1 MSGGKKS
8 GSSKPADGTN
18 SSLRCSS
25 IVVTTSSGLGGLGF
39 NGHNNGQSESLPAP
53 QCELTVPKSA
63 GIRAGHRWTIRHEE
77 WDYGAFRRDYGGRY
91 LEDGGDNGD
100 GSHGCSGNDGGNDSN
115 RLLVFQTRPDGASP
129 SKRFECRLLSSASS
143 RQQQQQRVAR
153 FVRTLVKMHEKWR
166 AKHPGKAQRLVVDA
180 NSASGSGSARSG
192 SARSAARVGRGGIGG
207 NAGGVTPSSTSS
219 SGMHR
224 ERRERLRQ
232 IQMSAQAGGG
242 AGSGGGRITQLVVA
256 ARRKGATGSTGSSTG
271 ISSGSRKR
279 KKANDDDAA
288 NDDDD
293 ANDDRKGRDTEEQ
306 DTDGTDGLEQPMPM
320 DLVDLVVNTDDDEK
334 EDAEEMA
341 SSTSKT
347 LTKSKSKSKPDHL
360 NLRVDTNTSEAE
372 AEALLFQTAAEKSG
386 SGATSCATTTTTTTN
401 TTAAA
406 GDSKGGNGKSSNKS
420 KAKAKTV
427 TPTPTAST
435 ASRKEQQTQQQ
446 ASQQQQQQPGIL
458 QFFGK
463 SNAGTVTAEK
473 KTERE
478 KEEEAA
484 DSTTAVANADAAMD
498 TDADA
503 DGNRNDD
510 TRKVDGTND
519 GSSNENNYSGDED
532 GGNNEDEERNPKMDT
547 TADGESNSD
556 GSSDDVMDVTGHQPK
571 FKSKSNLNFFGSP
584 SRTNSSTNAAKLN
597 RRRNTTYGRNR
608 PSASSRARGGIDH
621 GLVRARSPPDSN
633 GGRGG
638 GIGPP
643 SKKKRQTEMASTTSS
658 LSVSVNE
665 DPYTF
670 DDGKP
675 TPTSYLSTTDL
686 TSRLMGGSS
695 TPNRTYG
702 RNRSSSALPS
712 KRSPG
717 NQRLFPSKSPR
728 NATPLSR
735 IGPTSIFDRP
745 VGGRHFG
752 GKELLAQQKRAEE
765 EEPISDEDEYQRA
778 GDQSDDDDATVA
790 IDDDRSWDA
799 NGEASIPSTP
809 PTVRRTGYN
818 SESIMPGRLPHS
830 RRGGRSQDDYGS
842 PVRRRDTS
850 VAHSRR
856 SPQSWGSALR
866 ATAKKSTGIV
876 REAPFDNFGNS
887 PDTLGAVRK
896 LDDRFGRCESPMK
909 EDNDDGLYD
918 TDDERARK
926 KMKRLANN
934 PYRSPGS
941 RIHNRDSLE
950 NEQQSRYFNDHQM
963 STADSALL
971 PRGPMRGGLGRG
983 RRLQRHQGHSMR
995 ARGPGRHGD
1004 TPYQQRARRGQD
1016 YYSGRN
1022 SSDRTN
1028 SYSDRKKPS
1037 WDFFNRRGRNGFD
1050 RAAER
1055 AKNNVA
1061 TGLRNLG
1068 NTW

>member
-1 MSGGKKS
+1 M
-8 GSSKPADGTN
+8 
-18 SSLRCSS
+18 
-25 IVVTTSSGLGGLGF
+25 
-39 NGHNNGQSESLPAP
+39 
-53 QCELTVPKSA
+53 
-63 GIRAGHRWTIRHEE
+63 
-77 WDYGAFRRDYGGRY
+77 
-91 LEDGGDNGD
+91 
-100 GSHGCSGNDGGNDSN
+100 
-115 RLLVFQTRPDGASP
+115 
-129 SKRFECRLLSSASS
+129 
-143 RQQQQQRVAR
+143 
-153 FVRTLVKMHEKWR
+153 
-166 AKHPGKAQRLVVDA
+166 
-180 NSASGSGSARSG
+180 
-192 SARSAARVGRGGIGG
+192 
-207 NAGGVTPSSTSS
+207 
-219 SGMHR
+219 
-224 ERRERLRQ
+224 
-232 IQMSAQAGGG
+232 
-242 AGSGGGRITQLVVA
+242 TQLVVA

-279 KKANDDDAA
+279 KKANDDDA
-288 NDDDD
+288 

-372 AEALLFQTAAEKSG
+372 AEDEALLFQTAAETEKSG
-386 SGATSCATTTTTTTN
+386 SGATSTTATTTTTTT
-401 TTAAA
+401 TAAATAAA

-420 KAKAKTV
+420 KAKTV

-446 ASQQQQQQPGIL
+446 ASQQQRQQPGIL
-458 QFFGK
+458 HFFGK
-463 SNAGTVTAEK
+463 SNAGTATAEK

-478 KEEEAA
+478 KEEEEEAA
-484 DSTTAVANADAAMD
+484 GKTTAVANADAVAA
-498 TDADA
+498 DADA
-503 DGNRNDD
+503 NRNDD

-519 GSSNENNYSGDED
+519 GSSNENSSSGDED

-556 GSSDDVMDVTGHQPK
+556 GSSDDVMDVTDHQPK
-571 FKSKSNLNFFGSP
+571 SKPKSNLNFVGSP
-584 SRTNSSTNAAKLN
+584 SRTNSSTTAAKLN

-608 PSASSRARGGIDH
+608 PSASSQARGGIDH
-621 GLVRARSPPDSN
+621 GLVRDRSPPDSN

-643 SKKKRQTEMASTTSS
+643 SKKKRQTETASTTSS

-675 TPTSYLSTTDL
+675 TPTSFLSTTDL

-702 RNRSSSALPS
+702 RNRSSSASPS
-712 KRSPG
+712 KRRTG

-818 SESIMPGRLPHS
+818 SESIMPGKLPHS
-830 RRGGRSQDDYGS
+830 RRGGRSHDDYGS

-1028 SYSDRKKPS
+1028 SYSDRKKT
-1037 WDFFNRRGRNGFD
+1037 FLGLLQQ
-1050 RAAER
+1050 ER
-1055 AKNNVA
+1055 AQWFRQGCRAGQEQRCHWTAQSWQLDCAILA
-1061 TGLRNLG
+1061 TLV
-1068 NTW
+1068 T